1 MWYIKERLIVAY
13 ILLIIAVIILTAIVL
28 IRRGLLKIKI
38 RRIPALNAIDDAVG
52 RATEMG
58 KPILYLTGLYDM
70 NAIPT
75 IAAINILSFVAQK
88 TAQYEAA
95 LLVPCCRSLV
105 MNSAR
110 EVVRETYIKA
120 GKADLYNPENIKYLT
135 DNQWGFV
142 SGANGIM
149 LREKP
154 GACFYLGQFVSEALI
169 YSEVGHS
176 IGAIQIAGTNEFSQ
190 IPFFIVGCDYCLIG
204 EELYAASA
212 YFSKQPDD
220 IGTLYGQD
228 LCKIIIIITI
238 IFGSACETII
248 KLWPGL
254 SYNFFKFKELFVT
267 Q

>member
-13 ILLIIAVIILTAIVL
+13 ILLIIASIILSAVIL
-28 IRRGLLKIKI
+28 SRRGLLKIKI
-38 RRIPALNAIDDAVG
+38 RPIPALNAIDEAVG

-58 KPILYLTGLYDM
+58 KPVLYLTGLYDM

-75 IAAINILSFVAQK
+75 IAAINILAFVAQK
-88 TAQYEAA
+88 TAQYETQ

-110 EVVRETYIKA
+110 EVVKQTYIKA
-120 GKADLYNPENIKYLT
+120 GKAELYSPENIKYLT

-176 IGAIQIAGTNEFSQ
+176 IGAIQIAGTNEFTQ

-212 YFSKQPDD
+212 YFSKNADD
-220 IGTLYGQD
+220 LGTLYGQD
-228 LCKIIIIITI
+228 LCKLIIIIII
-238 IFGSACETII
+238 VSGAICESILNFWPELSFNFLRLKEIFI
-248 KLWPGL
+248 
-254 SYNFFKFKELFVT
+254 T